1 MSKNNADGTPVSTVP
16 RLTQLLCYDNMEGGG
31 EALFLPRHK
40 TGVTDNATSAH
51 QLRIFYSS

>member
-31 EALFLPRHK
+31 EALFF
-40 TGVTDNATSAH
+40 TSP
-51 QLRIFYSS
+51 QDGGDR